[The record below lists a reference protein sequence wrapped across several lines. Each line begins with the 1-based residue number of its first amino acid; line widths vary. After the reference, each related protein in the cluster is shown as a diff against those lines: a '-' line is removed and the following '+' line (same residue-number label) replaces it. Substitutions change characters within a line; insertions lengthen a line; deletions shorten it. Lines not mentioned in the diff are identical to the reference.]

1 MHRLTMFARVQMTG
15 WYRRLMARN
24 GDESGAMWASVN
36 CNVTSHAVA
45 AAVARARAS
54 QGQWHIEQ
62 LPWSR
67 LAATGPLTV
76 TLLEPLPTLTPAL
89 VHQHLANVTPSLAM
103 LSSTVLTATWKLPF
117 ATVVGHLHL
126 VVVPLPVKHSTT
138 QHITCW
144 VWLVVRCTAQCS
156 SPLTA
161 LPCVCLCWLAA
172 SLDQGL
178 GV

>member
-67 LAATGPLTV
+67 LAATGPITV
-76 TLLEPLPTLTPAL
+76 TSSEPLPTLTPAL

-103 LSSTVLTATWKLPF
+103 LSSTVLTATWKLSF

-126 VVVPLPVKHSTT
+126 VVVPLPVNYSTAQHSTS
-138 QHITCW
+138 HAGCG
-144 VWLVVRCTAQCS
+144 WLYAVRHS
-156 SPLTA
+156 
-161 LPCVCLCWLAA
+161 AA
-172 SLDQGL
+172 RL
-178 GV
+178 